1 MLFENYGAII
11 HSTRNMPKQKA
22 DLIKTGS
29 MYWIIQRNVLVRQK
43 ILDITSVIRSD
54 GSKGCEII
62 LDKDLIKVIP
72 TPMRPFQGWRYYM
85 DEDIPPDLNIND
97 DGSEEI
103 PDEINSELIK
113 KRKFFSSFQTQF
125 NNQNFSAIVVTVY
138 RFLGPAL
145 KEC

>member
-1 MLFENYGAII
+1 MSYNLKKIAVGIKTIERLRIRQQMLFENYGAIV
-11 HSTRNMPKQKA
+11 HTTRNMPKQKA

-43 ILDITSVIRSD
+43 ILDIKSVIRSD
-54 GSKGCEII
+54 GSKGCEIE
-62 LDKDLIKVIP
+62 LDRDLIKVIP

-103 PDEINSELIK
+103 PDEVNSELIK
-113 KRKFFSSFQTQF
+113 
-125 NNQNFSAIVVTVY
+125 
-138 RFLGPAL
+138 LGL
-145 KEC
+145 Y

>member
-1 MLFENYGAII
+1 MSYNLKKIAVGIKTIERLRIRQQMLSEEYGLIL
-11 HSTRNMPKQKA
+11 HSTRNMPKQEA

-43 ILDITSVIRSD
+43 ILDIKSVIRSD
-54 GSKGCEII
+54 GSKGCEIE
-62 LDKDLIKVIP
+62 LDQDLIKVIP

-103 PDEINSELIK
+103 PDEVNSELIK
-113 KRKFFSSFQTQF
+113 
-125 NNQNFSAIVVTVY
+125 
-138 RFLGPAL
+138 LGL
-145 KEC
+145 Y

>member
-43 ILDITSVIRSD
+43 ILDITSVIRND
-54 GSKGCEII
+54 GSKGCEIK
-62 LDKDLIKVIP
+62 LDKELIKVIP

-85 DEDIPPDLNIND
+85 EEDIPPDLNTND
-97 DGSEEI
+97 NGNEEI
-103 PDEINSELIK
+103 PDEVNSELIK
-113 KRKFFSSFQTQF
+113 L
-125 NNQNFSAIVVTVY
+125 
-138 RFLGPAL
+138 FLFESYSTSITPPSIGYN
-145 KEC
+145 EEFI

>member
-1 MLFENYGAII
+1 MSYNLKKIAVGIKSIERLKIRQQMLFENYGAII

-43 ILDITSVIRSD
+43 LLDITPVIRSD

-62 LDKDLIKVIP
+62 LDEDLIKVIP

-85 DEDIPPDLNIND
+85 EEDIPPDLNIND
-97 DGSEEI
+97 NGNEEI
-103 PDEINSELIK
+103 PDEVNSELIK
-113 KRKFFSSFQTQF
+113 
-125 NNQNFSAIVVTVY
+125 
-138 RFLGPAL
+138 LGL
-145 KEC
+145 Y

>member
-1 MLFENYGAII
+1 MSYNLKKIAVGIKSIERLKIRQQMLIENYGAIV

-85 DEDIPPDLNIND
+85 EEDIPPDLNIND

-103 PDEINSELIK
+103 PDEVNSELIK
-113 KRKFFSSFQTQF
+113 
-125 NNQNFSAIVVTVY
+125 
-138 RFLGPAL
+138 LGL
-145 KEC
+145 Y

>member
-1 MLFENYGAII
+1 MSYNLKKIAVGIKSIERLKIRQQMLFENYGAII

-54 GSKGCEII
+54 GSKGCEIE
-62 LDKDLIKVIP
+62 LDQDLIKVIP

-85 DEDIPPDLNIND
+85 EEDIPPDLNIND

-103 PDEINSELIK
+103 PDEVNSELIK
-113 KRKFFSSFQTQF
+113 
-125 NNQNFSAIVVTVY
+125 
-138 RFLGPAL
+138 LGL
-145 KEC
+145 Y

>member
-1 MLFENYGAII
+1 MSYNLKKIAVGIKTIERLKIRQQMLFENYGVII

-22 DLIKTGS
+22 DLINTGS

-54 GSKGCEII
+54 GSKGCEIK

-85 DEDIPPDLNIND
+85 NDDVPPDLNIND
-97 DGSEEI
+97 DGSEDI
-103 PDEINSELIK
+103 PDEVNSELIK
-113 KRKFFSSFQTQF
+113 
-125 NNQNFSAIVVTVY
+125 
-138 RFLGPAL
+138 LGL
-145 KEC
+145 Y

>member
-1 MLFENYGAII
+1 LSYNLKKIAVGIKTIERLKIRQQMLFENYGAII

-43 ILDITSVIRSD
+43 ILDIKSVIRSD
-54 GSKGCEII
+54 GSKGCEIE
-62 LDKDLIKVIP
+62 LDQDLIKVIP

-103 PDEINSELIK
+103 PDEVNSELIK
-113 KRKFFSSFQTQF
+113 
-125 NNQNFSAIVVTVY
+125 
-138 RFLGPAL
+138 LGL
-145 KEC
+145 Y

>member
-1 MLFENYGAII
+1 MSYNLKKIAVGIKTIERLKIRQQMLFENYGAII

-54 GSKGCEII
+54 GSKGCEIE
-62 LDKDLIKVIP
+62 LDQDLIKVIP
-72 TPMRPFQGWRYYM
+72 TSMRPFQGWRYYM

-103 PDEINSELIK
+103 PDEVNSELIK
-113 KRKFFSSFQTQF
+113 
-125 NNQNFSAIVVTVY
+125 
-138 RFLGPAL
+138 LGL
-145 KEC
+145 Y

>member
-43 ILDITSVIRSD
+43 ILDITSVIRSN
-54 GSKGCEII
+54 GSKGCEIT

-85 DEDIPPDLNIND
+85 EEDIPPDLNTND

-103 PDEINSELIK
+103 PDEVNSELIK
-113 KRKFFSSFQTQF
+113 
-125 NNQNFSAIVVTVY
+125 
-138 RFLGPAL
+138 LGL
-145 KEC
+145 Y

>member
-1 MLFENYGAII
+1 MSYNLKKIAVGIKSIERLKIRQQMLFENYGAII

-85 DEDIPPDLNIND
+85 EEDIPPDLNIND
-97 DGSEEI
+97 DGNEEI
-103 PDEINSELIK
+103 PDEVNSELIK
-113 KRKFFSSFQTQF
+113 
-125 NNQNFSAIVVTVY
+125 
-138 RFLGPAL
+138 LGL
-145 KEC
+145 Y

>member
-1 MLFENYGAII
+1 MSYNLKKIAVGIKSIERLKIRQQMLFENYGAII

-54 GSKGCEII
+54 GSKGTEII
-62 LDKDLIKVIP
+62 LDEDLIKVIP

-85 DEDIPPDLNIND
+85 EEDIPPDLNIND

-103 PDEINSELIK
+103 PDEVNSELIK
-113 KRKFFSSFQTQF
+113 
-125 NNQNFSAIVVTVY
+125 
-138 RFLGPAL
+138 LGL
-145 KEC
+145 Y

>member
-1 MLFENYGAII
+1 MSYNLKKIAVGIKTIERLKIRQQMLFENYGAII

-43 ILDITSVIRSD
+43 ILDIKSVIRSD
-54 GSKGCEII
+54 GSKGCEIE
-62 LDKDLIKVIP
+62 LNKDLIKVIP
-72 TPMRPFQGWRYYM
+72 TPMKPFQGWRYYM

-103 PDEINSELIK
+103 PDEVNSELIK
-113 KRKFFSSFQTQF
+113 
-125 NNQNFSAIVVTVY
+125 
-138 RFLGPAL
+138 LGL
-145 KEC
+145 Y

>member
-1 MLFENYGAII
+1 MSYNLKKIAVGIKSIERLKIRQQMLFENYGAIV

-43 ILDITSVIRSD
+43 ILDIKSVIRSD
-54 GSKGCEII
+54 GSKGCEIE
-62 LDKDLIKVIP
+62 LDRDLIKVIP

-97 DGSEEI
+97 DGSKEI
-103 PDEINSELIK
+103 PDEVNSELIK
-113 KRKFFSSFQTQF
+113 
-125 NNQNFSAIVVTVY
+125 
-138 RFLGPAL
+138 LGL
-145 KEC
+145 Y

>member
-1 MLFENYGAII
+1 MSYNLKKIAVGIKSIERLKIRQQMLFENYGAII

-43 ILDITSVIRSD
+43 ILDIKSVIRSD
-54 GSKGCEII
+54 GSKGCEIE
-62 LDKDLIKVIP
+62 LDQDLIKVIP

-113 KRKFFSSFQTQF
+113 
-125 NNQNFSAIVVTVY
+125 
-138 RFLGPAL
+138 LGL
-145 KEC
+145 Y